1 MDNQPQEQP
10 QEEAAVPLIPRSYNP
25 MSDGVIEKPYSSIA
39 YDVSQEQIGK
49 RIPEPT
55 FNRQSIGKE
64 DPYKM
69 LGGDRGGGGASGGGA
84 KSSQPALNP
93 AMNNLSDKDKQM
105 GAEHLAKLIIDA
117 YEGLNTAAN
126 EMCKFPARKIRKLQ
140 ASGEIDLSVEIPY
153 DYGKT
158 ISAGEFI
165 KDFNEQNKDT
175 ITVSKEFKKE
185 ILPPLTRILE
195 KKGAGISDEQMVGY
209 LIAKDVGVK
218 AVLIGQMRGSMN
230 DMISVIIEYTAALK
244 EGRETPQGQTQ
255 QSQPKPQPQPQPQST
270 PKQERE
276 APYVNEDGNDYN
288 FVNNETVMQS
298 SVEQMEVPSSG
309 RDRIIMQ
316 KAKER
321 KWAYDAEKYG
331 KMSYEQA
338 YAAKRANKKTK
349 TPKDYITPIDE
360 EQIAEA
366 IILNESINQPSKKVD
381 TQMEGLD

>member
-10 QEEAAVPLIPRSYNP
+10 QEETAVPVIPRSYNP

-39 YDVSQEQIGK
+39 YDVSQDQIGT
-49 RIPEPT
+49 RIPEPV
-55 FNRQSIGKE
+55 FSRQSIGKE
-64 DPYKM
+64 NPYNM
-69 LGGDRGGGGASGGGA
+69 LNGDRGGGGGASGGGGKA
-84 KSSQPALNP
+84 SQPALNP

-126 EMCKFPARKIRKLQ
+126 EMCKFPARKLRKLQ
-140 ASGEIDLSVEIPY
+140 SSGEIDLSVEIPY

-158 ISAGEFI
+158 IPAGEFI

-195 KKGAGISDEQMVGY
+195 KKGAGITDEQMVGY
-209 LIAKDVGVK
+209 LFAKDIGVK
-218 AVLIGQMRGSMN
+218 AVLIGQMRGTMN
-230 DMISVIIEYTAALK
+230 DMINVITEYTAALK
-244 EGRETPQGQTQ
+244 EGRETPQGQPQ
-255 QSQPKPQPQPQPQST
+255 QSQSQPKPQPT
-270 PKQERE
+270 PRQERE
-276 APYVNEDGNDYN
+276 APYVNQEGNDYN

-298 SVEQMEVPSSG
+298 SVEQMEVPSTG
-309 RDRIIMQ
+309 RDRIMMQ
-316 KAKER
+316 KEKER
-321 KWAYDAEKYG
+321 KWASDAQKYE

-338 YAAKRANKKTK
+338 YATKRANKKAK

-366 IILNESINQPSKKVD
+366 IILNESVNQPSKRVD
-381 TQMEGLD
+381 SQMEGLD

>member
-10 QEEAAVPLIPRSYNP
+10 QEAAAVPLIPRSYNP
-25 MSDGVIEKPYSSIA
+25 MSDGVIEKPYSTIA
-39 YDVSQEQIGK
+39 YDVSQEQIGT
-49 RIPEPT
+49 RIPEPA
-55 FNRQSIGKE
+55 FSRQSIGKE

-69 LGGDRGGGGASGGGA
+69 LGGDRGGGGGASGGGA
-84 KSSQPALNP
+84 KASQPALNP

-126 EMCKFPARKIRKLQ
+126 EMCKFPARKMRKLQ

-158 ISAGEFI
+158 IPAAEFI

-195 KKGAGISDEQMVGY
+195 KKGAGITDEQMVGY
-209 LIAKDVGVK
+209 LFAKDIGVK

-230 DMISVIIEYTAALK
+230 DMINVIIEYTAALK
-244 EGRETPQGQTQ
+244 EGRETPQGQNQ
-255 QSQPKPQPQPQPQST
+255 QSQPKPQPQPT

-276 APYVNEDGNDYN
+276 APYVNQDGNDYN
-288 FVNNETVMQS
+288 FTNNETVMQS
-298 SVEQMEVPSSG
+298 TVEQMEVPNTG

-316 KAKER
+316 KEKER
-321 KWAYDAEKYG
+321 KWAANAQKYE
-331 KMSYEQA
+331 KMSYEEA
-338 YAAKRANKKTK
+338 YAAKRANKKVK

-366 IILNESINQPSKKVD
+366 IILNESANQPSKKVD